1 MVATVRALAP
11 ARVGESLG
19 GESPVAERHAD
30 AAAVIPLGTAGIS
43 LSALHPAFIDP
54 SRGVQLRAP
63 VQAVSGSRAMVA
75 VNEQHPEL
83 TSSVVDRFLGVARHE
98 ITAASE
104 RTLHEDETRRLRVL
118 LGANARLDPKTVPPT
133 YDDQRLLQRLLN
145 ITLGAALNP
154 PLSVDGNIGG
164 ATRGALQLYRRTRGL
179 PATATNGALVDR
191 ALLERMG
198 REAMQ
203 ARTAPNPRVPAVG
216 DEASPAER
224 SVNGMLDLL
233 SREDPVRYGALLR
246 SAGMTSTRPL
256 TAADLRRVI
265 AAGAALN
272 LNFDADTATRLQL
285 AQPGFGEPLPWNY
298 EATRV
303 VASFL
308 SGELSP
314 NRGVAGLGNYR
325 GWARR
330 ADHAGLV
337 LPRVLEID
345 ALVESSFNP
354 RLVSSARARGLHQL
368 TKDVT
373 DRYGRLDPFNPV
385 LNIGMA
391 RRELARVYD
400 EQLRR
405 LRAID
410 DSYARRY
417 PDEASMPT
425 RDTERN
431 DGSIWRMAWAANNAG
446 PRRLLR
452 YQGVPPFDETQRH
465 VMFLAWYNAT
475 LPGDGAVPPI
485 GFAPPIPQG
494 PQGPDDYGIKTVTKE
509 F

>member
-1 MVATVRALAP
+1 M
-11 ARVGESLG
+11 
-19 GESPVAERHAD
+19 
-30 AAAVIPLGTAGIS
+30 
-43 LSALHPAFIDP
+43 
-54 SRGVQLRAP
+54 
-63 VQAVSGSRAMVA
+63 
-75 VNEQHPEL
+75 
-83 TSSVVDRFLGVARHE
+83 
-98 ITAASE
+98 
-104 RTLHEDETRRLRVL
+104 
-118 LGANARLDPKTVPPT
+118 
-133 YDDQRLLQRLLN
+133 
-145 ITLGAALNP
+145 
-154 PLSVDGNIGG
+154 
-164 ATRGALQLYRRTRGL
+164 
-179 PATATNGALVDR
+179 
-191 ALLERMG
+191 
-198 REAMQ
+198 
-203 ARTAPNPRVPAVG
+203 
-216 DEASPAER
+216 
-224 SVNGMLDLL
+224 
-233 SREDPVRYGALLR
+233 
-246 SAGMTSTRPL
+246 
-256 TAADLRRVI
+256 
-265 AAGAALN
+265 
-272 LNFDADTATRLQL
+272 
-285 AQPGFGEPLPWNY
+285 
-298 EATRV
+298 
-303 VASFL
+303 
-308 SGELSP
+308 
-314 NRGVAGLGNYR
+314 
-325 GWARR
+325 
-330 ADHAGLV
+330 